1 MVQYGTKEDYVKDQ
15 VNSYKKSI
23 IYLNQLKK
31 RTENELLLDFR
42 GDKEKILLAIEAG
55 LKFLKKEK
63 KNFLE
68 ENNY

>member
-15 VNSYKKSI
+15 LNSYKKSI
-23 IYLNQLKK
+23 TYLNQLKK
-31 RTENELLLDFR
+31 RTEQEFLIDYR
-42 GDKEKILLAIEAG
+42 GDREKILLAIDAG

-63 KNFLE
+63 KIFIE

>member
-15 VNSYKKSI
+15 LNSYKKSI
-23 IYLNQLKK
+23 TYLNQLKK
-31 RTENELLLDFR
+31 RTEQEFLIDYR
-42 GDKEKILLAIEAG
+42 GDREKILLAIDAG

>member
-23 IYLNQLKK
+23 TYLNQLKK
-31 RTENELLLDFR
+31 RTEHELLLDFR